1 MQKKSG
7 MSAVSGDVPSRPSW
21 AHSPEREESD
31 EEVVVLSKK
40 DEVAKEAAELLA
52 QQKRLSVRSRV
63 NPIFH
68 PEKELGRV
76 EVPPDPQA
84 PVEHAQGQV
93 DPYK

>member
-40 DEVAKEAAELLA
+40 AKEAAELLA

-63 NPIFH
+63 NPFFH

-76 EVPPDPQA
+76 
-84 PVEHAQGQV
+84 VELSWHYGATISI
-93 DPYK
+93 